1 MPGKRTARVVVDL
14 GMTVLLLLL
23 MAYSLIGEEAHEWLG
38 AAMLLLFVLHHIW
51 NFTWCR
57 NLAKGRYTPFRVVQ
71 TVVAGLLL
79 VTMVGSMAS
88 GTVLSRY
95 TFGFLPPHGGQALAR
110 AIHLLGF
117 WADELAPGAPLEYG
131 AGDGAPEDGTQA
143 RWSLDMGAPPV
154 GNGRRPLWGRLLLP
168 QRYRIL
174 FVDADSFCILRF
186 WPAFGSVFRRIS
198 GHNGPFCVYRLLPG

>member
-1 MPGKRTARVVVDL
+1 MAGSGDVAAVCAAPYLELYLVPKPGKRPLYPIPGGANCGGRPAFGDDGRVDGQRYCPLPLYVWFS
-14 GMTVLLLLL
+14 
-23 MAYSLIGEEAHEWLG
+23 AAPWRAG
-38 AAMLLLFVLHHIW
+38 AGQGH
-51 NFTWCR
+51 
-57 NLAKGRYTPFRVVQ
+57 
-71 TVVAGLLL
+71 
-79 VTMVGSMAS
+79 
-88 GTVLSRY
+88 
-95 TFGFLPPHGGQALAR
+95 PPALC
-110 AIHLLGF
+110 LLGF